1 MDPSAT
7 LQNALAIISLLE
19 FSWSLATGDSSTVS
33 LVGQPSK
40 SAQAQARTRVS
51 EVIDYFRSLIID
63 CSASSYNTSGDK
75 VTVERPVRDCC
86 DQATVILNLLGSQTS
101 SIQTTE
107 WQAFQNKWK
116 NICENGTIAIARGS
130 FVEHGAELR
139 KWLIELLSD
148 GSSLNNHLHHL
159 QKEADGLSSVRG
171 PEVAAIQQDIL
182 SALGHRLDKRP
193 PATKSPAAKTA
204 SRYSRKDA
212 KSTLQSS
219 DSSDHESRQTW
230 ASRKKRRPRPLQRS
244 TQESS
249 NDDTTLQPPI
259 WLALVKSKLI
269 DLCEYVQVVPLE
281 LRLLKQLNYD
291 SIDSR
296 EDSIREA
303 ESGTFSWM
311 LDDDTAI
318 DMLPHM
324 HRARRSFIEWLNSGS
339 GVFHISGNAGAGKST
354 LMKLLRHHQR
364 TQFELK
370 TWAGEQSLV
379 FSSFYFWNSGNQLQM
394 SLEGL
399 YRSVLLEVCRKCPD
413 LISTLFP
420 SQWQMLIAAN
430 IGSTVDEGLIGPQEI
445 NDAFSMLL
453 TTDIS
458 AKYRMCFFIDGLDE
472 YTGENVDYR
481 ALAGTIRKWG
491 DSDGVKLCVSARP
504 YDEFLDTFDA
514 SLRLHLHDLTSQDI
528 EKYAKDSF
536 RSAHSLTALN
546 YQQFVKTIVQKSE
559 GVFLWARVVVRSLVS
574 LASSGLN
581 ECQLQQRLESYPADI
596 YELYDNLLESL
607 GPEERLRSNQMLLL
621 ATQNPFAQALN
632 ALWFS
637 WIDALGSPSFPSAK
651 RPYATVEINARHSAV
666 RLDLEHLTKGLLEM
680 HTDRRERK
688 DGDQFYRQ
696 RIQFFHRTARDFL
709 RSPARSKQLKQSFG
723 SLDLT
728 EIATRLRLAEIVL
741 AGKYKKNP
749 GADPRR
755 RRLYFNYVRA
765 LFNIRD
771 DRGQRY
777 QIPRRYMQSLKED
790 LESTTDSSKFSS
802 PYAVSSYASI
812 ANRGTIDED
821 PERAASFL
829 HLALCHGQCAY
840 VLEELQRQSELSIP
854 RGREELSLALSA
866 AFGQRRASPETF
878 EALLRFSKSPLT
890 KVKIRPPLGND
901 FLATKSYSI
910 TILTNFVA
918 RLVFTCLER
927 EDLNDLFIMLGHSL
941 EVVAQEDLSVG
952 EFTKSDLLV
961 ASPYLCLLHSI
972 ERNIDITT
980 NQEVLVTTLGQL
992 ALRYAPSVADS
1003 LLPLLG
1009 ENDTLWKETNSDASR
1024 TDFMMP
1030 PWVINSLKPI
1040 GLEGSIRFVT
1050 HDFLDDYFCIQ
1061 DMSLSSTLH
1070 AVASTILSN
1079 LFISLPVPQPN
1090 DVLQKQVIVVTGS
1103 NTGLG
1108 LETSRHL
1115 LHLGVGKLIMAVRNQ
1130 SKGEEARRELLKST
1144 GRQANSTEV
1153 WLLDMDSYD
1162 SVKTFANRVSRLRDW
1177 TASWLT
1183 PMRESGQQTGN
1194 PCRFV
1199 VPNSVTHYFA
1209 PLEELRAENG
1219 IISRLNDPEKANM
1232 GGRYPVSRLLVVFVV
1247 RELAGRCQ
1255 ASPIINTPNPGYCL
1269 SQLMNE
1275 NAGLVKGVADKVL
1288 ARSTEMGSRALYHG
1302 LISGAES
1309 HGQYLTNCQVQS
1321 PAGHVT
1327 SDEGQRVQKAFFE
1340 ELLEKLEKIH
1350 PGISRNVGTA

>member
-1 MDPSAT
+1 MDPSTT

-19 FSWSLATGDSSTVS
+19 FSWTLATGDSAIVS

-51 EVIDYFRSLIID
+51 EVIDYFRHLIID
-63 CSASSYNTSGDK
+63 CSASSYNTSGGN
-75 VTVERPVRDCC
+75 VTVERPVRDCF
-86 DQATVILNLLGSQTS
+86 DQATVILNLLESQTS
-101 SIQTTE
+101 SLQTTE
-107 WQAFQNKWK
+107 WQAFQNRWK

-130 FVEHGAELR
+130 FVEHSTELR

-148 GSSLNNHLHHL
+148 GSSSVNNHLHHL

-171 PEVAAIQQDIL
+171 PEIAAIQQDIL
-182 SALGHRLDKRP
+182 SALGHRLDKKP
-193 PATKSPAAKTA
+193 PVTKGLAAKTA
-204 SRYSRKDA
+204 SRYGRKDA

-219 DSSDHESRQTW
+219 DSSDQESRQTW
-230 ASRKKRRPRPLQRS
+230 ASRKKRRPRPLQRK
-244 TQESS
+244 TQGIS
-249 NDDTTLQPPI
+249 NDDTTLQPSI
-259 WLALVKSKLI
+259 WLALVKSKLS

-324 HRARRSFIEWLNSGS
+324 HHARRSFIEWLNSGS

-354 LMKLLRHHQR
+354 LMKLLRHHHR

-420 SQWQMLIAAN
+420 SQWQRLIAAN
-430 IGSTVDEGLIGPQEI
+430 TGGTVDEDLIGPHEI
-445 NDAFSMLL
+445 NDAFSTLL

-481 ALAGTIRKWG
+481 AIARTIRKWG
-491 DSDGVKLCVSARP
+491 ESDGVKLCVSARP

-528 EKYAKDSF
+528 EKYANDSF
-536 RSAHSLTALN
+536 RSAHSLTSVN

-581 ECQLQQRLESYPADI
+581 EFQLQQRLESYPADI

-651 RPYATVEINARHSAV
+651 RPYATVEINARHAAV

-709 RSPARSKQLKQSFG
+709 RSPARLKQLKQSFG
-723 SLDLT
+723 SSDLT

-812 ANRGTIDED
+812 SNRGMIDED

-829 HLALCHGQCAY
+829 HLALCHGQYAY
-840 VLEELQRQSELSIP
+840 VLEELQRQNELSLQ

-901 FLATKSYSI
+901 FLATKSHSI

-918 RLVFTCLER
+918 RLVFTCLGESRSKPTPRTQSVER
-927 EDLNDLFIMLGHSL
+927 EDLSDLFIMLGHL
-941 EVVAQEDLSVG
+941 LKVVAREGLSVDDS
-952 EFTKSDLLV
+952 TKSDLLV

-972 ERNIDITT
+972 ERNVDTT
-980 NQEVLVTTLGQL
+980 ANQEVLITTLGQL

-1009 ENDTLWKETNSDASR
+1009 KSDTLGTETNSDASR
-1024 TDFMMP
+1024 TDFMMQ
-1030 PWVINSLKPI
+1030 PWVINSLKSF
-1040 GLEGSIRFVT
+1040 GLEGSILFVT
-1050 HDFLDDYFCIQ
+1050 HDCLDDYFCSKVMTAKESI
-1061 DMSLSSTLH
+1061 ST
-1070 AVASTILSN
+1070 S
-1079 LFISLPVPQPN
+1079 
-1090 DVLQKQVIVVTGS
+1090 
-1103 NTGLG
+1103 
-1108 LETSRHL
+1108 E
-1115 LHLGVGKLIMAVRNQ
+1115 
-1130 SKGEEARRELLKST
+1130 
-1144 GRQANSTEV
+1144 NSF
-1153 WLLDMDSYD
+1153 M
-1162 SVKTFANRVSRLRDW
+1162 RV
-1177 TASWLT
+1177 
-1183 PMRESGQQTGN
+1183 
-1194 PCRFV
+1194 
-1199 VPNSVTHYFA
+1199 Y
-1209 PLEELRAENG
+1209 
-1219 IISRLNDPEKANM
+1219 
-1232 GGRYPVSRLLVVFVV
+1232 
-1247 RELAGRCQ
+1247 
-1255 ASPIINTPNPGYCL
+1255 
-1269 SQLMNE
+1269 
-1275 NAGLVKGVADKVL
+1275 
-1288 ARSTEMGSRALYHG
+1288 
-1302 LISGAES
+1302 
-1309 HGQYLTNCQVQS
+1309 
-1321 PAGHVT
+1321 
-1327 SDEGQRVQKAFFE
+1327 
-1340 ELLEKLEKIH
+1340 
-1350 PGISRNVGTA
+1350 